1 MKYLLMQMDI
11 EPFDQFYYVVDSQD
25 PNIFI
30 KAVDLN
36 CNEIVLPVA
45 FHIISLDPEQPI
57 CAQP

>member
-1 MKYLLMQMDI
+1 MHYQLMQSDI

-25 PNIFI
+25 WNIFI

-36 CNEIVLPVA
+36 CNEIELPTA
-45 FHIISLDPEQPI
+45 FHIVSLNPEQPI

>member
-1 MKYLLMQMDI
+1 MQRDI

-25 PNIFI
+25 WNIFI

-36 CNEIVLPVA
+36 CNEIGLPGA
-45 FHIISLDPEQPI
+45 FHIVDLNPPLPI